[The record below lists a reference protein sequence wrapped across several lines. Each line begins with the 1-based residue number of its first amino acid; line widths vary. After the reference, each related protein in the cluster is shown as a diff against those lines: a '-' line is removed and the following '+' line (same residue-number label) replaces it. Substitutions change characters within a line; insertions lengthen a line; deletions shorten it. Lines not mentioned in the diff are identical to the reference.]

1 MSEVLT
7 NSEDLAGSEK
17 QPLDE
22 VMLAMDVV
30 DTLRHHEKLVEHELD
45 SDLRDEKLKE
55 KLRRIYRTQGIEVP
69 DHVLEEGVQA
79 LKEDRFSYKP
89 PPEGLATRLAR
100 LYISRGRWGKWL
112 LRLFIGFFLVWGI
125 YHFMVAAPRAAMPDR
140 IRSNYQAVW
149 HSAKSD
155 RAKNV
160 IKRIYAQAET
170 AVEKGDQKGMEKAL
184 SLFKEVQEVLNQQYS
199 LRVVAR
205 PGEKS
210 GVWRVPDVNSSA
222 RNYYI
227 IVEPVG
233 PGGKIL
239 EVPVTSEETGKKE
252 VVSKW
257 GVRVDRSVF
266 ERIGA
271 DKKDDGI
278 IQNNTLGEK
287 KKGYLIPEYPAHVG
301 GGAITSW

>member
-1 MSEVLT
+1 MSEVLS
-7 NSEDLAGSEK
+7 NSDK

-30 DTLRHHEKLVEHELD
+30 DTLRHQGKLVEQELD
-45 SDLRDEKLKE
+45 SDLRDERLKE
-55 KLRRIYRTQGIEVP
+55 KLRKIYRTQGIEVP

-79 LKEDRFSYKP
+79 LREDRFSYKP
-89 PPEGLATRLAR
+89 PPKGVATWFATV
-100 LYISRGRWGKWL
+100 YINRGRWGKWL
-112 LRLFIGFFLVWGI
+112 LRLLAAFFLVWGM
-125 YHFMVAAPRAAMPDR
+125 YYFMVAGPRSAMPDK
-140 IRSNYQAVW
+140 IKSSYQATW
-149 HSAKSD
+149 HSAQSE

-160 IKRIYAQAET
+160 INRINAEAET
-170 AVEKGDQKGMEKAL
+170 AVEKGDQKAMEKAL
-184 SLFKEVQEVLNQQYS
+184 DLFARIKSVLDQQYS
-199 LRVVAR
+199 LRVVVR
-205 PGEKS
+205 PGERS

-233 PGGKIL
+233 PGGEIL
-239 EVPVTSEETGKKE
+239 EVPVTSEETGKE
-252 VVSKW
+252 EMVSKW
-257 GVRVDRSVF
+257 GVRVDRRVF

-278 IQNNTLGEK
+278 IQDNILGEK
-287 KKGYLIPEYPAHVG
+287 KKGYLVPDYSAHVG